1 MNRLSGKVC
10 LVTGAA
16 SGLGNSIA
24 EKFAEE
30 GARVVILDLA
40 REAGEAAA
48 EALRVKG
55 AECLYLYTNVTSAE
69 DWSAAVAA
77 VLAKFGRIDVL
88 VNNTGIFKEG
98 DALQASEADFCK
110 IMSINTTGTFLG
122 MQAVLPQMVAQKSG
136 CRRNR
141 PAHAGQ
147 DPALRS

>member
-55 AECLYLYTNVTSAE
+55 AERL
-69 DWSAAVAA
+69 
-77 VLAKFGRIDVL
+77 
-88 VNNTGIFKEG
+88 
-98 DALQASEADFCK
+98 
-110 IMSINTTGTFLG
+110 
-122 MQAVLPQMVAQKSG
+122 
-136 CRRNR
+136 
-141 PAHAGQ
+141 
-147 DPALRS
+147 